1 MQQSDDWKE
10 SGRKEKDSTSIII
23 VKRRRKCRNEIGGEV
38 RSQAE
43 NAQTSTEATED
54 DPNEMLYP
62 NPIPKTEQVTD
73 VEEGE
78 VTEATKSESETI
90 AHEQSEEE
98 EREVV
103 PEKVPIQGEA
113 SWEVLKKKTRS
124 GRVVKRPEWQGQNN
138 MISAIEQKKPKEEE
152 PEK

>member
-1 MQQSDDWKE
+1 MQQSGDWKK
-10 SGRKEKDSTSIII
+10 SGRKEQDSTSIIM
-23 VKRRRKCRNEIGGEV
+23 VKRRRRCQNEIGAEV

-43 NAQTSTEATED
+43 KDQTSTEATED
-54 DPNEMLYP
+54 DPNEMLYA
-62 NPIPKTEQVTD
+62 NPIPESEQVTD

-78 VTEATKSESETI
+78 VTEETKSESETI
-90 AHEQSEEE
+90 AYEQSEEE

-103 PEKVPIQGEA
+103 PEKVPIQGEV
-113 SWEVLKKKTRS
+113 SWEVSNKKTRS